1 MLFKGV
7 SGLVEGRTVVVGSLQ
22 YILEQRIEYP
32 DHDSHHSDMTV
43 YVGIDGVVVGQF
55 ILEDRIRDTSRDG
68 IRMCQEIGIET
79 YLVTGDKLLTA
90 QDVGREVGIAA
101 QNIFAAVSPEG
112 KLDIVKRFN
121 EKGKQGTYVQTLL
134 AVVKTIQYCCTTC
147 PNVIP

>member
-1 MLFKGV
+1 
-7 SGLVEGRTVVVGSLQ
+7 
-22 YILEQRIEYP
+22 
-32 DHDSHHSDMTV
+32 MTV

-68 IRMCQEIGIET
+68 IRMCQELGIET

-90 QDVGREVGIAA
+90 QDVGRDVGISA

-121 EKGKQGTYVQTLL
+121 ENGKQGT
-134 AVVKTIQYCCTTC
+134 
-147 PNVIP
+147 